1 MTELPV
7 RVAWRPRAWS
17 RATASH
23 PEMARDGSHAWLTDA
38 VARHAGRTVLHRQ
51 VLAAALRADGLFDG
65 DEESTVTVYDL
76 PAGVLA
82 GVDAALVDDAR
93 VAARHES
100 RSTFVQH
107 AALVAVE
114 NEGLRP

>member
-1 MTELPV
+1 MSELPV

-17 RATASH
+17 RATTSH
-23 PEMARDGSHAWLTDA
+23 PEMARDGSHPWLAEA
-38 VARHAGRTVLHRQ
+38 VARHVGRAPLHRE

-65 DEESTVTVYDL
+65 DEESTVAVYDL
-76 PAGVLA
+76 PSGVLA
-82 GVDAALVDDAR
+82 GVDAALEEDAR
-93 VAARHES
+93 EAARRDS

-114 NEGLRP
+114 AEGLTP